1 MTNLQ
6 LARNLV
12 YLRTVSNLKQDDIAD
27 IFNITRQ
34 TCSNYETSSRTPDL
48 AFLAS
53 FAAYFHVTI
62 DQLLLHDLE
71 AERFKPDFSLSAS
84 SASSIMKDEKTP
96 YMQGIEK
103 NTGNYIYLTKEELN
117 LIFAFRSSS
126 DEKRKLVTGFLNP
139 EK

>member
-53 FAAYFHVTI
+53 FATYFHVTI

-71 AERFKPDFSLSAS
+71 AERFQPASALSVSRTS
-84 SASSIMKDEKTP
+84 SVMKETQTP
-96 YMQGIEK
+96 YIQGIEK
-103 NTGNYIYLTKEELN
+103 NTGNYIYLTPEELN
-117 LIFAFRSSS
+117 LLFAFRSSS
-126 DEKRKLVTGFLNP
+126 DEKRKLVTGFLNS